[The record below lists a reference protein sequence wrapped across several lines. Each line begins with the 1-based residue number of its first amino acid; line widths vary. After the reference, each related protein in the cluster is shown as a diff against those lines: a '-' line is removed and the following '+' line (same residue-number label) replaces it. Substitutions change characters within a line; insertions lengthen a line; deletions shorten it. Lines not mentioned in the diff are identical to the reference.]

1 MRVALQLHPF
11 GWLSQQ
17 HGEGADGD
25 DVTTSTV
32 GTRRRIG
39 EILVELGII
48 GDDDVGRALD
58 LQRSTGKK
66 LGDVLLSEGI
76 VKPRDL
82 LRALAVQFELEFVDL
97 SERRIDL
104 ELAQQ
109 IPPQLAR
116 HHRALPVWH
125 RDGKIV
131 VAMANPVDVL
141 ALDDIRDALGRPV
154 LPVMADSEQIMAAI
168 ARLGLSDSRVQEAIQ
183 AAVGDTEP
191 AQAEAVVNEVNEER
205 APIVAFV
212 DLLLSKAVQERA
224 SDIHIEPG
232 KNDLR
237 VRFRVDGVL
246 HEAMTPPSSLQAGI
260 ISRVKVMAEIDIAER
275 RIAQDGRMSTVVGG
289 QPVDIRVATIPTIY
303 GEAAVLRIL
312 RSGTE
317 MISIDNMG
325 FLPLQLERFKAAYER
340 PWGAILVTGPT
351 GSGKSTTLYGAL
363 EALKDPTRNI
373 ITAED
378 PVEYKIDGIKQVQ
391 VNNKA
396 GMTFAR
402 ALRSFLRADPDV
414 MLVGEIRDAETA
426 TIAVEASLTGH
437 LVLSTLHT
445 NTAAATPMRLIEMG
459 VEPFLVTSALT
470 AVVAQRLARRLCD
483 RCKTPRSTTLK
494 TLGVDSLDGVEA
506 DGNGTVTVFEA
517 AGCEACNGTG
527 YQGRFAMHE
536 VMTISD
542 EIRTAILGRS
552 SAEEVHR
559 LAVSQGMISLR
570 ADGLIKVSQ
579 GLTTVQELYRVTT

>member
-1 MRVALQLHPF
+1 M
-11 GWLSQQ
+11 
-17 HGEGADGD
+17 
-25 DVTTSTV
+25 TTSTV

-39 EILVELGII
+39 EILVELGIVS
-48 GDDDVGRALD
+48 DDDVGRALA
-58 LQRSTGKK
+58 LQRETGKK

-76 VKPRDL
+76 VAPRDL
-82 LRALAVQFELEFVDL
+82 LRALAVQFDLEFVDL
-97 SERRIDL
+97 SERKIDL

-116 HHRALPVWH
+116 HHRALPVWR
-125 RDGKIV
+125 RDDKIV

-141 ALDDIRDALGRPV
+141 ALDDIRDSLRRPV

-183 AAVGDTEP
+183 AAVVETEP
-191 AQAEAVVNEVNEER
+191 VIADVAAEVTEER

-212 DLLLSKAVQERA
+212 ELLLSKAVQERA

-246 HEAMTPPSSLQAGI
+246 HDAMTPPRSLQAGI

-275 RIAQDGRMSTVVGG
+275 RIAQDGRMSIEIGG
-289 QPVDIRVATIPTIY
+289 TPIDIRVATIPTIY

-312 RSGTE
+312 RSGSE
-317 MISIDNMG
+317 MISLDQMG
-325 FLPLQLERFKAAYER
+325 FLPQQLERFRDAYER

-445 NTAAATPMRLIEMG
+445 NSAAATPMRLIEMG

-470 AVVAQRLARRLCD
+470 AIVAQRLARRLCD
-483 RCKTPRSTTLK
+483 RCKLPTKTTLAEI
-494 TLGVDSLDGVEA
+494 GVKSLDGVDLDT
-506 DGNGTVTVFEA
+506 DGEIQVFTTG
-517 AGCEACNGTG
+517 GCEACNGTG
-527 YQGRFAMHE
+527 YQGRFAIHE
-536 VMTISD
+536 VMTVTD
-542 EIRTAILGRS
+542 DIRTAILNRR

-559 LAVSQGMISLR
+559 LALSEGMISLR
-570 ADGLIKVSQ
+570 ADGLLKVAQ
-579 GLTTVQELYRVTT
+579 GLTTVQELLRVTT

>member
-1 MRVALQLHPF
+1 MVKTP
-11 GWLSQQ
+11 
-17 HGEGADGD
+17 
-25 DVTTSTV
+25 TP
-32 GTRRRIG
+32 TRRRIG
-39 EILVELGII
+39 EILVELEIV
-48 GDDDVGRALD
+48 DESDVSRALE

-66 LGDVLLSEGI
+66 LGDVLLSEGL
-76 VKPRDL
+76 VQPRDL
-82 LRALAVQFELEFVDL
+82 LRALAAQFDLEFVDL
-97 SERRIDL
+97 TEHPLDF

-109 IPPQLAR
+109 IPAQLAR
-116 HHRALPVWH
+116 HHRALPVWR

-141 ALDDIRDALGRPV
+141 ALDDIRDALRRPV
-154 LPVMADSEQIMAAI
+154 LPVMADVEQIMAAI

-183 AAVGDTEP
+183 AAVVESEP
-191 AQAEAVVNEVNEER
+191 VPVEVESLDNQSEER

-212 DLLLSKAVQERA
+212 DLLLSKAIQERA

-232 KNDLR
+232 KGDLR

-246 HEAMTPPSSLQAGI
+246 HEAMSPPRSLQAGI
-260 ISRVKVMAEIDIAER
+260 ISRIKVMADIDIAER
-275 RIAQDGRMSTVVGG
+275 RIAQDGRLSTRVGDTN
-289 QPVDIRVATIPTIY
+289 VDIRVATIPTIH

-312 RSGTE
+312 RSGGERITL
-317 MISIDNMG
+317 DDLG
-325 FLPLQLERFKAAYER
+325 FLPEQLERFTKAYQR

-363 EALKDPTRNI
+363 EAIKDPSRNI

-414 MLVGEIRDAETA
+414 MLVGEIRDGETA

-445 NTAAATPMRLIEMG
+445 NNAAATPMRLIEMG

-483 RCKTPRSTTLK
+483 RCKQPKVVPVEL
-494 TLGVDSLDGVEA
+494 LHLDPMPGSLADVESIS
-506 DGNGTVTVFEA
+506 VFTA
-517 AGCEACNGTG
+517 NGCEACSHTG
-527 YQGRFAMHE
+527 YKGRFAIHE
-536 VMTISD
+536 VMTITD
-542 EIRTAILGRS
+542 GLRTAILNRA

-559 LAVSQGMISLR
+559 LAIDEGMISLR
-570 ADGLIKVSQ
+570 EDGLRKVLL
-579 GLTTVQELYRVTT
+579 GHTTLEELYRVTA

>member
-1 MRVALQLHPF
+1 MSVARF
-11 GWLSQQ
+11 
-17 HGEGADGD
+17 
-25 DVTTSTV
+25 
-32 GTRRRIG
+32 
-39 EILVELGII
+39 
-48 GDDDVGRALD
+48 D

-82 LRALAVQFELEFVDL
+82 LRALAAQFELEFVDL
-97 SERRIDL
+97 AERKIDL
-104 ELAQQ
+104 DLAQQ

-116 HHRALPVWH
+116 HHALPVWH

-141 ALDDIRDALGRPV
+141 ALDDIRDALRRPV

-183 AAVGDTEP
+183 AAVGDSEP
-191 AQAEAVVNEVNEER
+191 APEEVVVTEVNEER

-246 HEAMTPPSSLQAGI
+246 HEAMTPPRSLQAGI

-312 RSGTE
+312 RSGNE
-317 MISIDNMG
+317 AISIDNMG
-325 FLPLQLERFKAAYER
+325 FLPMQLARFKAAYER

-363 EALKDPTRNI
+363 EAL
-373 ITAED
+373 
-378 PVEYKIDGIKQVQ
+378 
-391 VNNKA
+391 
-396 GMTFAR
+396 
-402 ALRSFLRADPDV
+402 
-414 MLVGEIRDAETA
+414 
-426 TIAVEASLTGH
+426 
-437 LVLSTLHT
+437 
-445 NTAAATPMRLIEMG
+445 
-459 VEPFLVTSALT
+459 
-470 AVVAQRLARRLCD
+470 
-483 RCKTPRSTTLK
+483 
-494 TLGVDSLDGVEA
+494 
-506 DGNGTVTVFEA
+506 
-517 AGCEACNGTG
+517 
-527 YQGRFAMHE
+527 
-536 VMTISD
+536 
-542 EIRTAILGRS
+542 
-552 SAEEVHR
+552 
-559 LAVSQGMISLR
+559 
-570 ADGLIKVSQ
+570 
-579 GLTTVQELYRVTT
+579 

>member
-1 MRVALQLHPF
+1 M
-11 GWLSQQ
+11 G
-17 HGEGADGD
+17 
-25 DVTTSTV
+25 VTISAV

-39 EILVELGII
+39 EILVELGIVS
-48 GDDDVGRALD
+48 DDDVGRALD

-97 SERRIDL
+97 SERKIDL

-141 ALDDIRDALGRPV
+141 ALDDIRDALRRPV
-154 LPVMADSEQIMAAI
+154 LPVMADSEQILAAI

-183 AAVGDTEP
+183 AAVGETEP
-191 AQAEAVVNEVNEER
+191 TTVEIVANEVNEER

-312 RSGTE
+312 RSGSE
-317 MISIDNMG
+317 MISIEKMG
-325 FLPLQLERFKAAYER
+325 FLPAQLERFKAAYER

-445 NTAAATPMRLIEMG
+445 NNAAATPMRLIEMG

-483 RCKTPRSTTLK
+483 RCKTPRSTTLSQ
-494 TLGVDSLDGVEA
+494 LGIASLDGVEIGS
-506 DGNGTVTVFEA
+506 DDPVVVHEA
-517 AGCEACNGTG
+517 TGCEACNGTG
-527 YQGRFAMHE
+527 FQGRFAMHE
-536 VMTISD
+536 VMTITD
-542 EIRTAILGRS
+542 ELRTAILERK

-559 LAVSQGMISLR
+559 LAISQGMISLR

-579 GLTTVQELYRVTT
+579 GLTTVQELLRVTT

>member
-1 MRVALQLHPF
+1 M
-11 GWLSQQ
+11 
-17 HGEGADGD
+17 
-25 DVTTSTV
+25 TTSTV

-39 EILVELGII
+39 EILVELGIVS
-48 GDDDVGRALD
+48 DDDVGRALA
-58 LQRSTGKK
+58 LQRETGKK

-76 VKPRDL
+76 VAPRDL
-82 LRALAVQFELEFVDL
+82 LRALAVQFDLEFVDL
-97 SERRIDL
+97 SERKIDL

-116 HHRALPVWH
+116 HHRALPVWR
-125 RDGKIV
+125 RDDKIV

-141 ALDDIRDALGRPV
+141 ALDAIRDSLRRPV

-183 AAVGDTEP
+183 AAVVETEP
-191 AQAEAVVNEVNEER
+191 VIADVAAEVTEER

-212 DLLLSKAVQERA
+212 ELLLSKAVQERA

-246 HEAMTPPSSLQAGI
+246 HDAMTPPRSLQAGI

-275 RIAQDGRMSTVVGG
+275 RIAQDGRMSIEIGG
-289 QPVDIRVATIPTIY
+289 TPIDIRVATIPTIY

-312 RSGTE
+312 RSGSE
-317 MISIDNMG
+317 MISLDQMG
-325 FLPLQLERFKAAYER
+325 FLPQQLERFRDAYER

-391 VNNKA
+391 VNTRS
-396 GMTFAR
+396 GMTFPT
-402 ALRSFLRADPDV
+402 ALRSFLRADPDII
-414 MLVGEIRDAETA
+414 LVGEIRDTDTA

-437 LVLSTLHT
+437 LVLSTIHT
-445 NTAAATPMRLIEMG
+445 NNAASTPLRLIEMG
-459 VEPFLVTSALT
+459 VQPFLVTSALN
-470 AVVAQRLARRLCD
+470 AVLAQRLARRLCD
-483 RCKTPRSTTLK
+483 RCKVSRRMTAGPDEVGLVPPGL
-494 TLGVDSLDGVEA
+494 LGEDGTYELWSP
-506 DGNGTVTVFEA
+506 T
-517 AGCEACNGTG
+517 GCDACSNSG
-527 YQGRFAMHE
+527 YRGRFAIHE
-536 VMTISD
+536 VMPMTEALRELILSGASSD
-542 EIRTAILGRS
+542 RVE
-552 SAEEVHR
+552 R
-559 LAVSQGMISLR
+559 LAIQEGMTTLR
-570 ADGLIKVSQ
+570 QDGLRKALS
-579 GLTTVQELYRVTT
+579 GLTSLEEILRIVN

>member
-1 MRVALQLHPF
+1 M
-11 GWLSQQ
+11 SQQ
-17 HGEGADGD
+17 HGDAADGAA
-25 DVTTSTV
+25 VTTSTV

-39 EILVELGII
+39 EILVELGIV
-48 GDDDVGRALD
+48 GDDDVGRALE
-58 LQRSTGKK
+58 LQRTTGKK

-76 VKPRDL
+76 VAPRDL

-97 SERRIDL
+97 SERKIDVD
-104 ELAQQ
+104 LAQQ

-141 ALDDIRDALGRPV
+141 ALDDIRDALRRPV

-183 AAVGDTEP
+183 AAVGVAEP
-191 AQAEAVVNEVNEER
+191 VVADVVTNEVADER

-246 HEAMTPPSSLQAGI
+246 HDAMTPPRSLQAGI

-275 RIAQDGRMSTVVGG
+275 RIAQDGRMSTVVAGM
-289 QPVDIRVATIPTIY
+289 PVDIRVATLPTIY

-312 RSGTE
+312 RSGGET
-317 MISIDNMG
+317 ISLDNMG
-325 FLPLQLERFKAAYER
+325 FLPLQLERFKAAYQR

-396 GMTFAR
+396 GMTFAH

-414 MLVGEIRDAETA
+414 MLVGEIRDSETA

-445 NTAAATPMRLIEMG
+445 NSAAATPMRLIEMG

-470 AVVAQRLARRLCD
+470 AVVAQRLARQLCD
-483 RCKTPRSTTLK
+483 RCKSPTTTTLK
-494 TLGVDSLDGVEA
+494 DLGVSSLDGVDLDVKGE
-506 DGNGTVTVFEA
+506 VRVFDA
-517 AGCEACNGTG
+517 VGCEACSGSG
-527 YQGRFAMHE
+527 YRGRFAIHE
-536 VMTISD
+536 VMTITD
-542 EIRTAILGRS
+542 ELRSAILARK

-559 LAVSQGMISLR
+559 LALSQGMISLR
-570 ADGLIKVSQ
+570 ADGLLKVSQ
-579 GLTTVQELYRVTT
+579 GRTTVQELFRVTT

>member
-1 MRVALQLHPF
+1 MI
-11 GWLSQQ
+11 
-17 HGEGADGD
+17 
-25 DVTTSTV
+25 TSTL

-39 EILVELGII
+39 EILVELGIVS
-48 GDDDVGRALD
+48 DDDVGRALA
-58 LQRSTGKK
+58 LQRETGKK

-76 VKPRDL
+76 VAPRDL
-82 LRALAVQFELEFVDL
+82 LRALAVQFDLEFVDL
-97 SERRIDL
+97 SERKIDID
-104 ELAQQ
+104 LAQQ
-109 IPPQLAR
+109 IPAQLAR
-116 HHRALPVWH
+116 HHRALPVW
-125 RDGKIV
+125 RRGDKIV

-141 ALDDIRDALGRPV
+141 ALDDIRDSLRRPV

-168 ARLGLSDSRVQEAIQ
+168 AGLGLSDSRVQEAIQ
-183 AAVGDTEP
+183 AAVVETEP
-191 AQAEAVVNEVNEER
+191 EIAEVAADVTEER

-212 DLLLSKAVQERA
+212 ELLLSKAVQERA

-232 KNDLR
+232 QNDLR

-246 HEAMTPPSSLQAGI
+246 HDAMTPPRSLQAGI

-275 RIAQDGRMSTVVGG
+275 RIAQDGRMSIEIGG
-289 QPVDIRVATIPTIY
+289 TPIDIRVATIPTIH

-312 RSGTE
+312 RSGSE
-317 MISIDNMG
+317 MISLDDMG
-325 FLPLQLERFKAAYER
+325 FLPQQLERFRAAYER

-445 NTAAATPMRLIEMG
+445 NSAAATPMRLIEMG

-483 RCKTPRSTTLK
+483 RCKIPTRTTLSDI
-494 TLGVDSLDGVEA
+494 GVTSLDGVDFET
-506 DGNGTVTVFEA
+506 GGEVEVFTA
-517 AGCEACNGTG
+517 GGCEACSGTG
-527 YQGRFAMHE
+527 YQGRFAIHE
-536 VMTISD
+536 VMTMSD
-542 EIRTAILGRS
+542 AIRTAILNRN
-552 SAEEVHR
+552 SADEVHR
-559 LAVSQGMISLR
+559 LAVSEGMISLR
-570 ADGLIKVSQ
+570 ADGLFKVAQ
-579 GLTTVQELYRVTT
+579 GLTTVQELLRVTT